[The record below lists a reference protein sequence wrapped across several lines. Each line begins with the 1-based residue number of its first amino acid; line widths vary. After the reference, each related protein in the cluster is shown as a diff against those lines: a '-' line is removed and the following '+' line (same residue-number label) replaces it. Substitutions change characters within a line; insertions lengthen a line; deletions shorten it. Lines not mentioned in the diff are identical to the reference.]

1 MKKYQNKKSKNG
13 VIKNMEQMLKSQIK
27 VVMTSQ
33 DLKSKACHY
42 MNLMKQEDIEEF
54 CPAILN
60 ILLTKEKR
68 LLKNE
73 LGRVIFQ
80 LQKTEQLNT
89 RFALENLVEGALI
102 AAPEELFRLFGTL
115 N

>member
-1 MKKYQNKKSKNG
+1 
-13 VIKNMEQMLKSQIK
+13 MEQILKSQTK

-33 DLKSKACHY
+33 DLKSMVCEY

-60 ILLTKEKR
+60 TLLSKEKG

-73 LGRVIFQ
+73 LGRIIFQ
-80 LQKTEQLNT
+80 LQKTEQLNS
-89 RFALENLVEGALI
+89 RFALEKLVEGALI
-102 AAPEELFRLFGTL
+102 AAPEDLFRLFGTL
-115 N
+115 K

>member
-1 MKKYQNKKSKNG
+1 
-13 VIKNMEQMLKSQIK
+13 MEQILKSQTK

-33 DLKSKACHY
+33 DLKSKVCEY

-60 ILLTKEKR
+60 TLLSKEKG

-73 LGRVIFQ
+73 LGRIIFQ
-80 LQKTEQLNT
+80 LQKTEQLNS
-89 RFALENLVEGALI
+89 RFALEKLVEGALI
-102 AAPEELFRLFGTL
+102 AAPEDLFRLFGTL
-115 N
+115 K